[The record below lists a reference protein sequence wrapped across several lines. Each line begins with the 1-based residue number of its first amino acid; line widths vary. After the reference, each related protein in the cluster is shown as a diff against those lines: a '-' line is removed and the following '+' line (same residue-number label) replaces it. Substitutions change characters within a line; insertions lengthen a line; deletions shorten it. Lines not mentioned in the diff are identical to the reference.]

1 MTAADESEIQSL
13 LDELTDAWKRG
24 DAKAYGARF
33 LPDGTFTNVNGEFY
47 VGREEFD
54 RRHALVFAGI
64 FRATALSLTVKEL
77 RFVRPDVA
85 IADIDTEVAGAQLRP
100 PGVAVGADGV
110 LRSRLLMVLAKEQ
123 GAWCIAAYHN
133 VWQAA
138 AAARAA
144 MTAAMTSAR
153 TPGMSSG

>member
-1 MTAADESEIQSL
+1 MAAADESEIQVL
-13 LDELTDAWKRG
+13 IDQLTDAWKAG
-24 DAKAYGARF
+24 DAKAYGVRF

-54 RRHALVFAGI
+54 RRHAEVFAGV
-64 FRATALSLTVKEL
+64 FRGTTLTLTVKKL

-85 IADIDTEVAGAQLRP
+85 IADIDTEVCGARLRP
-100 PGVAVGADGV
+100 QGVAVGPDGV
-110 LRSRLLMVLAKEQ
+110 LRSRLLMVLLKEN

-138 AAARAA
+138 AAVRAA
-144 MTAAMTSAR
+144 MTLDKPSADA
-153 TPGMSSG
+153 G

>member
-1 MTAADESEIQSL
+1 MTAADQDAIQTL

-33 LPDGTFTNVNGEFY
+33 LPDGTYTNVNGEFY

-54 RRHALVFAGI
+54 RRHALVFAGV
-64 FRATALSLTVKEL
+64 FRATALSLTLKEL

-123 GAWCIAAYHN
+123 DVWRIAAYHN

-138 AAARAA
+138 VAARAA
-144 MTAAMTSAR
+144 MTSAITSDKPPA
-153 TPGMSSG
+153 GAE

>member
-1 MTAADESEIQSL
+1 MPAADQSAIQTL

-33 LPDGTFTNVNGEFY
+33 LPEGTFTNVNGEFY

-54 RRHALVFAGI
+54 RRHAQVFAGV
-64 FRATALSLTVKEL
+64 FRGTALFLTVNQL

-85 IADIDTEVAGAQLRP
+85 IADIDTEVAGAQLQP
-100 PGVAVGADGV
+100 PGAAVGSDGV
-110 LRSRLLMVLAKEQ
+110 LRSRLLMVLVKEK

-144 MTAAMTSAR
+144 MTLDKSNAR
-153 TPGMSSG
+153 

>member
-1 MTAADESEIQSL
+1 MPAADESEIQTL
-13 LDELTDAWKRG
+13 LDELADAWKRG

-54 RRHALVFAGI
+54 RRHAHVFAGV
-64 FRATALSLTVKEL
+64 FRGTALSLSLEKL

-85 IADIDTEVAGAQLRP
+85 IADVDTEVAGAQLRP
-100 PGVAVGADGV
+100 PGAAVGPDGV
-110 LRSRLLMVLAKEQ
+110 LKSRLLMVLVKDK

-138 AAARAA
+138 HAARNA
-144 MTAAMTSAR
+144 MTQR
-153 TPGMSSG
+153 